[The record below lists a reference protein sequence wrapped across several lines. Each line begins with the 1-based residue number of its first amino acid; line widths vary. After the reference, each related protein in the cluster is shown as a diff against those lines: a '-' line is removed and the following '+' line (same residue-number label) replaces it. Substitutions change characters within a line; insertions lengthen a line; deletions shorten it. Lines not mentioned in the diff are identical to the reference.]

1 MGVWCNDAMLDTA
14 LNWLKNGADKLCLCS
29 QQPTSYT
36 EATST
41 YCLGSIAIG
50 SANFGEIEDGLVSGR
65 RVTVNVADAI
75 PVGTTGVLNHVALVS
90 DISQELLYV
99 VPCPER
105 DVAQGSEVV
114 LGQFYVELRD
124 PISV

>member
-1 MGVWCNDAMLDTA
+1 MGVWCNDDMLNTA
-14 LNWLKNGADKLCLCS
+14 LNWLKNEADKLCLCS
-29 QQPTSYT
+29 QQPTSYA

-65 RVTVNVADAI
+65 RVLVSVTDVIPIDVAGAY
-75 PVGTTGVLNHVALVS
+75 NHVALVS

-114 LGQFYVELRD
+114 LGQFYIELRD

>member
-29 QQPTSYT
+29 QQPASYA

-50 SANFGEIEDGLVSGR
+50 SANFGEIEEGLVSGR
-65 RVTVNVADAI
+65 RVLVSVTDVI
-75 PVGTTGVLNHVALVS
+75 PIDTTGAYNHVALVS
-90 DISQELLYV
+90 DVSQELMYV
-99 VPCPER
+99 VPCPEKS
-105 DVAQGSEVV
+105 VAQGSEVA
-114 LGQFYVELRD
+114 LGQFYIELRD